1 MDPIW
6 LENYPADVPKT
17 IDYPVVPVTDLWD
30 KACSQFPDRV
40 MLSFEGFRLTFRELM
55 NKAESFATSLH
66 DLGIRRGDR
75 VAILMPNLPS
85 YVIAFLGIVKVGAIV
100 TQINPLYVAREIEYT
115 LNNAEPR
122 AIVTVSL
129 RALPCYDHLKKVLV
143 NTPSVEHVIV
153 TSVGDGLPPLK
164 QFLYNLFMGG
174 LREKRE
180 IAKDHLRFAR
190 LVNVEPSPPRFPV
203 NPREDTLLLQYTG
216 GTTGVSK
223 GAELTH
229 ENIVANVFQGRAIL
243 TPRVKDGEEI
253 ALLTLPLFH
262 QFGAF
267 VCILALQAAATIV
280 ALPNP
285 RDISH
290 LLKLIQK
297 ERVTMFA
304 GVPALYNAIINH
316 PKVTTH
322 DLTSIKVCISGAA
335 PLPPEIPRRFEE
347 LTQGRLIEGY
357 GMTETSPLTHVNPV
371 FGREKIGSVGLPV
384 PNTNVRI
391 IDPED
396 GHDLGIDEPGEIL
409 IRGPQ
414 VMKGYWRMP
423 EETAQVL
430 RDGWMHTG
438 DIGKMDEE
446 GYFWIVDRKKDM
458 IISSGFNVY
467 PREIEDILYEMPA
480 ILEAAV
486 VGVPDPK
493 RGESAKA
500 FVVLKEGQSVTEEE
514 LEAFCRENLAKY
526 KVPAYY
532 EIRESLPK
540 SAIGKILRRTLAAEE
555 REKQPK

>member
-6 LENYPADVPKT
+6 LDHYPNEVPKS
-17 IDYPVVPVTDLWD
+17 IDYPVIPVTDLWD
-30 KACSQFPDRV
+30 KACSQFPDRP
-40 MLSFEGFRLTFRELM
+40 MISFEGFRLTFRELM
-55 NKAESFATSLH
+55 IKAESFATSLH

-85 YVIAFLGIVKVGAIV
+85 YVIAFLGIIKAGAIV

-115 LNNAEPR
+115 LNNAEPQ
-122 AIVTVSL
+122 AIVTASL
-129 RALPCYDHLKKVLV
+129 RALPCYEQLKRALP
-143 NTPSVEHVIV
+143 NAPSVEHVIV

-164 QFLYNLFMGG
+164 RLLYNLFMGG
-174 LREKRE
+174 LREKRA
-180 IAKDHLRFAR
+180 IDKGHLRFTQ
-190 LVNVEPSPPRFPV
+190 LVNIEPAPPRFPV
-203 NPREDTLLLQYTG
+203 NPRDDTLLIQYTG

-229 ENIVANVFQGRAIL
+229 ANIVANIFQGRAIL
-243 TPRVKDGEEI
+243 TPRIKDGEET
-253 ALLTLPLFH
+253 ALLALPLFH

-267 VCILALQAAATIV
+267 VCILAFQAAATIV

-290 LLKLIQK
+290 LLKTIQK
-297 ERVTMFA
+297 EKITMFA

-316 PKVTTH
+316 PKVINH

-335 PLPPEIPRRFEE
+335 PLPPEIPRRFEK

-357 GMTETSPLTHVNPV
+357 GMTETSPLTHINPV

-384 PNTNVRI
+384 PNTEVRI
-391 IDPED
+391 VDPE
-396 GHDLGIDEPGEIL
+396 GQDLGIDEPGEIL

-423 EETAQVL
+423 EETAQTL
-430 RDGWMHTG
+430 IDGWMHTG

-458 IISSGFNVY
+458 LISSGFNVY

-514 LEAFCRENLAKY
+514 LEAFCRKNLAKY
-526 KVPAYY
+526 KIPAYY
-532 EIRESLPK
+532 EIRETLPK

-555 REKQPK
+555 REKQQK